1 MRLLLDTCALLRAAD
16 QPELLSAEV
25 RRRLESGE
33 RPLVS
38 VASVWEL
45 VLKIQKG
52 KLAMPQPAATIA
64 QMIADLEADV
74 VPVRMEH
81 ALGLLK
87 LQPHHKDPFDR
98 ILVATAIAES
108 AAIATPDDHIRT
120 YPVDVV
126 W

>member
-1 MRLLLDTCALLRAAD
+1 MRLLLDTCAVLWSAD
-16 QPELLSAEV
+16 RPELLSAEV

-38 VASVWEL
+38 VASMWEIA
-45 VLKIQKG
+45 VKIQNG
-52 KLAMPQPAATIA
+52 KLGIPQPTATLA
-64 QMIADLEADV
+64 RLIADLEAEL
-74 VPVRMEH
+74 VPVRIEH
-81 ALGLLK
+81 ALGMLK

-98 ILVATAIAES
+98 ILVATAVAES
-108 AAIATPDDHIRT
+108 AAIATPDEHIRA

>member
-1 MRLLLDTCALLRAAD
+1 MRLLLDTCAVLWAAD

-38 VASVWEL
+38 VASLWEISI
-45 VLKIQKG
+45 KIQKG
-52 KLAMPQPAATIA
+52 KLTMSQPAATLA
-64 QMIADLEADV
+64 KMIADLDADL

-98 ILVATAIAES
+98 ILVATAVAES
-108 AAIATPDDHIRT
+108 AAIATPDEDIRA

>member
-1 MRLLLDTCALLRAAD
+1 VKLLLDTCTLLWAAD

-38 VASVWEL
+38 VASLWEIAI
-45 VLKIQKG
+45 KIQKG
-52 KLAMPQPAATIA
+52 KLALQQPAATLA
-64 QMIADLEADV
+64 QMIADLGADL
-74 VPVRMEH
+74 VPVRMKH

-98 ILVATAIAES
+98 ILVATAVAES
-108 AAIATPDDHIRT
+108 VAIATPDDHIRA
-120 YPVDVV
+120 YPVDIV

>member
-1 MRLLLDTCALLRAAD
+1 MRLLLDTCALLWATD

-38 VASVWEL
+38 VASLWE
-45 VLKIQKG
+45 VAIKIQKG
-52 KLAMPQPAATIA
+52 KLAISQPGATLA
-64 QMIADLEADV
+64 RMIADLDADL
-74 VPVRMEH
+74 VPVRKEH
-81 ALGLLK
+81 ILGVLK
-87 LQPHHKDPFDR
+87 LQLRHKDPFDR
-98 ILVATAIAES
+98 ILVATAITEF
-108 AAIATPDDHIRT
+108 AAIATPDGHIRS

>member
-1 MRLLLDTCALLRAAD
+1 MRLLLDTCALLWAAD
-16 QPELLSAEV
+16 QPELLSDGV
-25 RRRLESGE
+25 RQRLELGE
-33 RPLVS
+33 RPIVS
-38 VASVWEL
+38 VASLWEI

-52 KLAMPQPAATIA
+52 KLAMPQPAATLA
-64 QMIADLEADV
+64 KMVADLEADL
-74 VPVRMEH
+74 VPVRIEH
-81 ALGLLK
+81 AAGVLK

-108 AAIATPDDHIRT
+108 AAIATPDEHIRA

>member
-1 MRLLLDTCALLRAAD
+1 MRLLLDTCAVLWSAD
-16 QPELLSAEV
+16 RPELLSAEV

-38 VASVWEL
+38 AASMWEIA
-45 VLKIQKG
+45 VKIQNG
-52 KLAMPQPAATIA
+52 KLGIPQPAATLA
-64 QMIADLEADV
+64 RLIADLEAEL
-74 VPVRMEH
+74 VPVRIEH
-81 ALGLLK
+81 ALGVLK

-98 ILVATAIAES
+98 ILVATAVAES
-108 AAIATPDDHIRT
+108 AAIATPDEHIRA